1 MREKKKGAEGKSAG
15 RGGGRG
21 EGVYLLVRQVR
32 AYVAVPAGTPSQ
44 EFSFRVTSLDEQRES
59 DVVQTRFDA
68 PESE

>member
-1 MREKKKGAEGKSAG
+1 MWTESVNRAQAAPTQIVSVPAD
-15 RGGGRG
+15 
-21 EGVYLLVRQVR
+21 LVRQVR

-59 DVVQTRFDA
+59 DIVQTRFDA